1 MSNVA
6 QTPGPIPEPTT
17 STSAGGAAGQQ
28 HTMRSA
34 PDLRQRLTSGLRRS
48 GGDEAGPNAYD
59 AIVDQD
65 MQNVSD
71 ASNKADNAAGIK
83 GLSVEAL
90 EIAQS
95 LDDNGI
101 SVPVLTGSVRLV
113 DLLVI
118 AGAGLAGA
126 FANAPFDPTALE
138 VVTFGWAQA
147 VAISVAMLFT
157 LAFFQAADAY
167 QVSVMR
173 GGLAQIGRVAAGWTL
188 VFAMFFLIR
197 TTTGVGSELPQSW
210 IGAWFV
216 FGLGGFICAR
226 LVVYRLVRHWM
237 DTGRLERRA
246 IIVGG
251 GTAAAELIH
260 ELESQSD
267 NDIRICGIF
276 DDRANDRSPPV
287 VAGYPKLGDISA
299 LVEFG
304 RLARIDMLIVCIPL
318 RAEQRVLEL
327 LRKLWILPVDIR
339 LSAHTDKVRFR
350 NRGASFIGTVPFVDV
365 VEKPITDWDMVAK
378 RVFDIVFATLAL
390 ICLSPVML
398 ATIIAIRLDSKGP
411 ILFRQKR
418 YGFNNEIIDVLKFRS
433 MYHEQADP
441 DARQVVTR
449 NDNRVTRVGRFIRK
463 TSIDE
468 LPQLFNVLRGDLSL
482 VGPRPHAVNAHTDNH
497 TWDEVVDGYFA
508 RHKVKPGVTGW
519 AQINGWRGEV
529 DRPEKIQKRVECDVY
544 YIENWSILF
553 DLKILFMTPLSLL
566 NTENAY

>member
-1 MSNVA
+1 MKNLA
-6 QTPGPIPEPTT
+6 PEADSSSEPN
-17 STSAGGAAGQQ
+17 STF
-28 HTMRSA
+28 RSA
-34 PDLRQRLTSGLRRS
+34 PDLRSRLTSGLRRTGAEPAAPMSHEANSAPAGPSVDSPAS
-48 GGDEAGPNAYD
+48 GGLSNEA
-59 AIVDQD
+59 Q
-65 MQNVSD
+65 
-71 ASNKADNAAGIK
+71 
-83 GLSVEAL
+83 
-90 EIAQS
+90 EIAES
-95 LDDNGI
+95 LHDDGV
-101 SVPVLTGSVRLV
+101 SVPVLTGTVRLV
-113 DLLVI
+113 DMVLIAATGVI
-118 AGAGLAGA
+118 AAMTDAGA
-126 FANAPFDPTALE
+126 TQLGL
-138 VVTFGWAQA
+138 VHGIA
-147 VAISVAMLFT
+147 VAIAMLFS
-157 LAFFQAADAY
+157 LAFFQASDAY

-173 GGLAQIGRVAAGWTL
+173 RGLSQIGRIGAGWTL
-188 VFAMFFLIR
+188 VFAMIFLIQM
-197 TTTGVGSELPQSW
+197 TTGLGSGLSQNW

-216 FGLGGFICAR
+216 LGMTGLVSAR
-226 LVVYRLVRHWM
+226 LVVYRIVRHWM
-237 DTGRLERRA
+237 ESGRLERRA

-251 GTAAAELIH
+251 GTAAADLIH

-287 VAGYPKLGDISA
+287 VAGYPKLGNISA
-299 LVEFG
+299 LVEFS

-318 RAEQRVLEL
+318 RAEQRVLQL
-327 LRKLWILPVDIR
+327 LRRLWVLPVDIR
-339 LSAHTDKVRFR
+339 LSAHTDKIRFR

-378 RVFDIVFATLAL
+378 RVFDVVFASLAL
-390 ICLSPVML
+390 IALFPVMI
-398 ATIIAIRLDSKGP
+398 AAAIAIKLDSKGP
-411 ILFRQKR
+411 VFFRQKR

-433 MYHEQADP
+433 MYTEMADP
-441 DARQVVTR
+441 DAKSVVTR
-449 NDNRVTRVGRFIRK
+449 NDSRVTRVGRFIRK
-463 TSIDE
+463 SSIDE

-553 DLKILFMTPLSLL
+553 DLKILFMTPFSLF